1 MLNAVIHREL
11 KKQFGLRLKTGEPMR
26 KHTSW
31 RIGGPAE
38 YFVEPESILE
48 LRAAILLAKRW
59 GLPLTV
65 IGNGTNLLVSE
76 KGINGIVLK
85 IGPKMSK
92 ISVLGKDII
101 AEAGTRLSTLA
112 AVARDN
118 NLGGLE
124 FAAGIPGT
132 VGGAVIM
139 NAGANG
145 SSIGELVKE
154 VLLLDKEGHL
164 CRRYKTD
171 LNFNYRST
179 ALQQESVIVVEAR
192 FSCFPREKHL
202 IQADMNSFIARR
214 LATQPQGQPNAG
226 SVFKNPPGDSAGRL
240 IEAAGLKGLRIGDAQ
255 VSDKHA
261 NFIVNLGAAT
271 SYDVL
276 SLIEKIKETV
286 YNRFGVELLLEVQVV
301 GDA

>member
-11 KKQFGLRLKTGEPMR
+11 QDQFGLRLKTGEPMR

-31 RIGGPAE
+31 CIGGPAE
-38 YFVEPESILE
+38 YFVEPENILE
-48 LRAAILLAKRW
+48 LQAVILLAKRR

-65 IGNGTNLLVSE
+65 IGNGTNLLVGE
-76 KGINGIVLK
+76 KGISGIVLK
-85 IGPKMSK
+85 IGPKMSRVS
-92 ISVLGKDII
+92 ILGKDIL
-101 AEAGTRLSTLA
+101 AEAGTRLSMLA
-112 AVARDN
+112 TTARDN

-124 FAAGIPGT
+124 FTAGIPGT
-132 VGGAVIM
+132 VGGAVVM

-145 SSIGELVKE
+145 ASIGELVKE
-154 VLLLDKEGHL
+154 VLLLDNEGHL
-164 CRRYKTD
+164 CRRYGTD

-179 ALQQESVIVVEAR
+179 ALQRESAIVVEVK
-192 FSCFPREKHL
+192 FSCFTREKHL
-202 IQADMNSFIARR
+202 IQSDMNSFLARR

-271 SYDVL
+271 SSDVL

-286 YNRFGVELLLEVQVV
+286 YNRYGVELLLEVQVV
-301 GDA
+301 GDT

>member
-11 KKQFGLRLKTGEPMR
+11 QEQFGLRLKTGEPMC

-38 YFVEPESILE
+38 FFVEPENTLE
-48 LRAAILLAKRW
+48 LQAVISLAKRR

-65 IGNGTNLLVSE
+65 IGNGTNLLVGE
-76 KGINGIVLK
+76 KGISGIVLK
-85 IGPKMSK
+85 IGPKMSRVS
-92 ISVLGKDII
+92 ILGKDIL
-101 AEAGTRLSTLA
+101 AEAGTRLSMLA
-112 AVARDN
+112 TIARDN

-145 SSIGELVKE
+145 ASIGELVKE

-164 CRRYKTD
+164 CRRYGTD

-179 ALQQESVIVVEAR
+179 ALQRESAIVVEVK
-192 FSCFPREKHL
+192 FSCFAREKHL
-202 IQADMNSFIARR
+202 IQSDMNSFIARR

-240 IEAAGLKGLRIGDAQ
+240 IEAAGLKSLRIGDAQ

-271 SYDVL
+271 SADVL